1 MGLFKAVQ
9 GYKSDSLALSSG
21 EHKIRVRVQSS
32 DSAYDRTASITGTIP
47 ATAERVLTVD
57 CTNRK
62 QIHLTM
68 E

>member
-1 MGLFKAVQ
+1 
-9 GYKSDSLALSSG
+9 
-21 EHKIRVRVQSS
+21 VRVQSS
-32 DSAYDRTASITGTIP
+32 DSAYDRTATVTGIIP
-47 ATAERVLTVD
+47 ATAERVLRVD